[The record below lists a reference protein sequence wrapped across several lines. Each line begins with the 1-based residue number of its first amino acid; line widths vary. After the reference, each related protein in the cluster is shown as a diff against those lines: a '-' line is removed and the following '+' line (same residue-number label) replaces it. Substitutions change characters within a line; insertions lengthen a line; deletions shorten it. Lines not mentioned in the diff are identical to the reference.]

1 MRPDRSA
8 IFGKNKTGPLPIAEK
23 SARMRKQR
31 QVDATSLMAFFS
43 ELSEQTLFSRFMIAL
58 PTVPPSI
65 FERLCDVDGN
75 RHVGIVA
82 LDSNGNLIAEARY
95 IRDQDSETSAE
106 FALSIA
112 EGWRGIGLATSM
124 MKEIETEAQKTA
136 LKPSGRMSW
145 QRTRPCSPSPAS
157 WVTRSPVTRTTLAAS
172 S

>member
-1 MRPDRSA
+1 
-8 IFGKNKTGPLPIAEK
+8 
-23 SARMRKQR
+23 MRKQR

-124 MKEIETEAQKTA
+124 MKEIETEAQKNGIETLWADVLAENASMLA
-136 LKPSGRMSW
+136 LARKLGYQISRNPHD
-145 QRTRPCSPSPAS
+145 PCCKLLRKRLSS
-157 WVTRSPVTRTTLAAS
+157 VQEMKEAA
-172 S
+172 